1 MKFTSEE
8 IEEMRLADE
17 EIERDFRWTNDE
29 LAASRRRDTDILLS
43 RKSKRDRSIAEKQ
56 RAYYEANK
64 DSIAE
69 YQRAYRKANKD
80 SIAERQRAYRKA
92 NKDSIAEY
100 RRAYRNAN
108 KDSIAEYQRA
118 YYEANK
124 DSIAEKQRAYY
135 EANKDSIAEKQRAYR
150 KANKDSIAEKQRAYY
165 EANKDSIVEK
175 QQWIRHKRLN
185 LGYSQYEL
193 AEAIG
198 SSQAMISRLESG
210 EMKLETFFAK
220 DALCAVLGARL

>member
-1 MKFTSEE
+1 MKFTPEE

-29 LAASRRRDTDILLS
+29 LAASRRRDADIFLS

-69 YQRAYRKANKD
+69 R
-80 SIAERQRAYRKA
+80 
-92 NKDSIAEY
+92 
-100 RRAYRNAN
+100 RRAYR
-108 KDSIAEYQRA
+108 
-118 YYEANK
+118 EANK
-124 DSIAEKQRAYY
+124 DSIA
-135 EANKDSIAEKQRAYR
+135 
-150 KANKDSIAEKQRAYY
+150 
-165 EANKDSIVEK
+165 EK

-185 LGYSQYEL
+185 RGYSQYEL

-198 SSQAMISRLESG
+198 CSQAMISRLESG
-210 EMKLETFFAK
+210 DMKLETFFAK

>member
-1 MKFTSEE
+1 MKFTPEE

-29 LAASRRRDTDILLS
+29 LAASRRRDADIFLS
-43 RKSKRDRSIAEKQ
+43 RKSKRDRSIAEKR

-69 YQRAYRKANKD
+69 KQRAYR
-80 SIAERQRAYRKA
+80 E
-92 NKDSIAEY
+92 
-100 RRAYRNAN
+100 AN

-124 DSIAEKQRAYY
+124 DSIAEY
-135 EANKDSIAEKQRAYR
+135 
-150 KANKDSIAEKQRAYY
+150 
-165 EANKDSIVEK
+165 

-185 LGYSQYEL
+185 RGYSQYEL

-198 SSQAMISRLESG
+198 CSQAMISRLESG
-210 EMKLETFFAK
+210 DMKLETFFAK

>member
-8 IEEMRLADE
+8 IEEMRRADE

-29 LAASRRRDTDILLS
+29 LAASRRRDADILLF
-43 RKSKRDRSIAEKQ
+43 RKSKRDRNIAEKKRAYYEANKDSIVEYQRAYRKANNDSIAEKK

-64 DSIAE
+64 DSIA
-69 YQRAYRKANKD
+69 
-80 SIAERQRAYRKA
+80 
-92 NKDSIAEY
+92 
-100 RRAYRNAN
+100 
-108 KDSIAEYQRA
+108 
-118 YYEANK
+118 
-124 DSIAEKQRAYY
+124 
-135 EANKDSIAEKQRAYR
+135 
-150 KANKDSIAEKQRAYY
+150 
-165 EANKDSIVEK
+165 EK

-198 SSQAMISRLESG
+198 SSQTMISRLEWG
-210 EMKLETFFAK
+210 KMKLETFFAK

>member
-8 IEEMRLADE
+8 IEEMRRADE

-29 LAASRRRDTDILLS
+29 LAASRRRDADILLF
-43 RKSKRDRSIAEKQ
+43 RKSKRDRNIAEKQ
-56 RAYYEANK
+56 RAY
-64 DSIAE
+64 
-69 YQRAYRKANKD
+69 RK
-80 SIAERQRAYRKA
+80 
-92 NKDSIAEY
+92 
-100 RRAYRNAN
+100 AN

-124 DSIAEKQRAYY
+124 DSIV
-135 EANKDSIAEKQRAYR
+135 
-150 KANKDSIAEKQRAYY
+150 EKQRAYY

-185 LGYSQYEL
+185 RGYSQYEL

-198 SSQAMISRLESG
+198 SSQAIISRLESG
-210 EMKLETFFAK
+210 EIKLETFFAK
-220 DALCAVLGARL
+220 EALCAVLGARL

>member
-1 MKFTSEE
+1 MKFTPEE

-29 LAASRRRDTDILLS
+29 LAASRRRDADIFLS

-69 YQRAYRKANKD
+69 R
-80 SIAERQRAYRKA
+80 
-92 NKDSIAEY
+92 
-100 RRAYRNAN
+100 RRAYREAN

-118 YYEANK
+118 YREANK
-124 DSIAEKQRAYY
+124 DSIA
-135 EANKDSIAEKQRAYR
+135 
-150 KANKDSIAEKQRAYY
+150 
-165 EANKDSIVEK
+165 EK

-185 LGYSQYEL
+185 RGYSQYEL

-198 SSQAMISRLESG
+198 CSQAMISRLESG
-210 EMKLETFFAK
+210 AMKLETFFAK

>member
-1 MKFTSEE
+1 MKFTPEE

-29 LAASRRRDTDILLS
+29 LAASRRRDADILLF
-43 RKSKRDRSIAEKQ
+43 RKSKRDRNIVEKQ

-64 DSIAE
+64 DSL
-69 YQRAYRKANKD
+69 
-80 SIAERQRAYRKA
+80 AERR
-92 NKDSIAEY
+92 
-100 RRAYRNAN
+100 
-108 KDSIAEYQRA
+108 
-118 YYEANK
+118 
-124 DSIAEKQRAYY
+124 RAYY

-150 KANKDSIAEKQRAYY
+150 KANKDSIAEKQRAYRKANKDSLAERQRAYY
-165 EANKDSIVEK
+165 EANKDSIAEKQRAYRKANKNSIAEK

-198 SSQAMISRLESG
+198 SSQAMISRLECG

-220 DALCAVLGARL
+220 DALCAVLGVRL

>member
-1 MKFTSEE
+1 MKFTPEE

-29 LAASRRRDTDILLS
+29 LAASRRRDADIFLS
-43 RKSKRDRSIAEKQ
+43 RKSKRDRSIAEKRRAYYEANKDSIAEKQLAYREANKDSIAEYQ

-69 YQRAYRKANKD
+69 RRRAYREANKD
-80 SIAERQRAYRKA
+80 SIAEKQRAYR
-92 NKDSIAEY
+92 
-100 RRAYRNAN
+100 
-108 KDSIAEYQRA
+108 
-118 YYEANK
+118 EANK

-135 EANKDSIAEKQRAYR
+135 EANKDSIAEKQ
-150 KANKDSIAEKQRAYY
+150 
-165 EANKDSIVEK
+165 
-175 QQWIRHKRLN
+175 QWIRHKRLN
-185 LGYSQYEL
+185 RGYSQYEL

-198 SSQAMISRLESG
+198 CSQAMISRLESG
-210 EMKLETFFAK
+210 AMKLETFFAK